1 MATNLFT
8 KAAAYRKKY
17 KGMSMADAVKAVA
30 KKNKPAKKAAAK
42 KSHTA
47 AKKKTATRKVAGAK
61 KAAPKKKAAIKKV
74 RTTVTISGVS
84 LQKVRMEHQHQQ
96 ALQTAITRH
105 QAQLKDKGLKPAE
118 KAHIRREIAN
128 YRYALSASKK
138 HVTALKRTI

>member
-1 MATNLFT
+1 MIILQRFFYFSAKEASDIFHNIMQ
-8 KAAAYRKKY
+8 ASV
-17 KGMSMADAVKAVA
+17 KGNS
-30 KKNKPAKKAAAK
+30 KP
-42 KSHTA
+42 
-47 AKKKTATRKVAGAK
+47 
-61 KAAPKKKAAIKKV
+61 APKKKAAIKKV